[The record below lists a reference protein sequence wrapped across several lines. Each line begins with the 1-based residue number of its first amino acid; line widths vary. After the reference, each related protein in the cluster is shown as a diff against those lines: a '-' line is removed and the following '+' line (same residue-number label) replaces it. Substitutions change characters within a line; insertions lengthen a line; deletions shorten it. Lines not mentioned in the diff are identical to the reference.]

1 MKKLIFALSLLST
14 AAFADVAT
22 ETCFSSTKMA
32 DSEIPTQLCMKD
44 IGLYN
49 DGDTESITVFG
60 GNMAGSYEI
69 SSSYDGKPQASFVL
83 EQYEE
88 GPCAYSRTTKIVLKL
103 NKNFSSVLSTDTI
116 QVAVEKET
124 YRDSCHSYPESEEI
138 LFQKIK

>member
-1 MKKLIFALSLLST
+1 MKKLFLALSLLST
-14 AAFADVAT
+14 AAFAKTTA

-32 DSEIPTQLCMKD
+32 DSEIPAQLCMKD

-49 DGDTESITVFG
+49 NGDMEWITVYG

-69 SSSYDGKPQASFVL
+69 TSSYDGKPQASLVL

-88 GPCAYSRTTKIVLKL
+88 GPCAYARTTRIILKL
-103 NKNFSSVLSTDTI
+103 NKNFSSELSADTI

-124 YRDSCHSYPESEEI
+124 LRDSCHSYPESEEI